1 MIGFGG
7 AFTEASAYNFYKLSE
22 KVRQRVI
29 ELYFGKDGIGFT
41 LGRIHIN
48 SCDFSLDTYSFDD
61 VNKDYDV
68 SQWIICCNSNLS
80 L

>member
-1 MIGFGG
+1 MLGFGG
-7 AFTEASAYNFYKLSE
+7 AFTEASAYNFYKLSK

-29 ELYFGKDGIGFT
+29 DLYFGKDGIGFT

-61 VNKDYDV
+61 VNKDFDV
-68 SQWIICCNSNLS
+68 SQLS
-80 L
+80 CWCQGTMY